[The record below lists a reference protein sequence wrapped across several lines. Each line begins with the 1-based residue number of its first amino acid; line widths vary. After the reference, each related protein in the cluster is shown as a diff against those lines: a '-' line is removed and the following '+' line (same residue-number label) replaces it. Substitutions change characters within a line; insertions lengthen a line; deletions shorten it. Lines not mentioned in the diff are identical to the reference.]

1 MLQFPK
7 IYFALLL
14 LLPLWGTTFGDVSP
28 YRIDEYHATA
38 FPDCGKMKTKVVF
51 EIIFFYIFYFKTN
64 LPAGQQSRQ
73 RRDGRVQ
80 KKTILMKRQ

>member
-7 IYFALLL
+7 FYFALLL

-51 EIIFFYIFYFKTN
+51 EIKKMFTFFISNQIFQLDN
-64 LPAGQQSRQ
+64 
-73 RRDGRVQ
+73 RVVNGETAECR
-80 KKTILMKRQ
+80 KKPY